1 MTDVNQSLIDVDDC
15 IVIIIDI
22 QDCFLKKI
30 EAERAKLLISRVGWL
45 MEISKILNVPMVV
58 TAEESDRLDGFS
70 ASLAEKLPPGTP
82 VFNKMVF
89 NLANQADILQAV
101 QKFGRKTVVL
111 VGLETDVCV
120 AQSAIGLLQQ
130 GFRVVAISDATDSPG
145 DAHEIGLD
153 RMKNAG
159 VLVTSLKAVY
169 YEWIRTV
176 EMNNLLSREHGL
188 RIGIPEG
195 IIL

>member
-1 MTDVNQSLIDVDDC
+1 MTDVNQSLINDYDC

-22 QDCFLKKI
+22 QDCFLKKLQ
-30 EAERAKLLISRVGWL
+30 AERAELLINRVGWL

-58 TAEESDRLDGFS
+58 TAEESDRLGGIS
-70 ASLAEKLPPGTP
+70 AGLAEKLPPGTS
-82 VFNKMVF
+82 VFNKMIF
-89 NLANQADILQAV
+89 NLADQADILQAV

-130 GFRVVAISDATDSPG
+130 GFRVVSLSDATDSPG
-145 DAHEIGLD
+145 DAHQIGLD

-159 VLVTSLKAVY
+159 VLVTSLKALY

-176 EMNNLLSREHGL
+176 EMSNSVGREHGL
-188 RIGIPEG
+188 RIGIPKG

>member
-1 MTDVNQSLIDVDDC
+1 MTDVKQSLIDVDDC

-30 EAERAKLLISRVGWL
+30 ESERAELLISRVGWL
-45 MEISKILNVPMVV
+45 MEISKILHVPMVV
-58 TAEESDRLDGFS
+58 TAEDSDRLGGFS
-70 ASLAEKLPPGTP
+70 ACLAEKLSPGTT

-89 NLANQADILQAV
+89 NLADQADILQVV
-101 QKFGRKTVVL
+101 QKFGRNTAVL

-120 AQSAIGLLQQ
+120 AQSAIGLLQE
-130 GFRVVAISDATDSPG
+130 GFTVVAISDATDSPG
-145 DAHEIGLD
+145 DAHEIGLN
-153 RMKNAG
+153 RMKSAG
-159 VLVTSLKAVY
+159 VLVTSLKAIY

-176 EMNNLLSREHGL
+176 EMSNSLGREHGS
-188 RIGIPEG
+188 RIGIPKG